1 MLRTVW
7 YFLKISLVLGIAV
20 YLSTLQGELKL
31 EWNDY
36 AVSVQMGFVAVSA
49 FLGFLLLVVA
59 SGVAYRIFTFPE
71 RFSLYLS
78 QRRHA
83 KGYQA
88 LLRSLTA
95 AALGDQKN
103 ARYLAVR
110 AQKFLPES
118 EAGLPLLLQAQ
129 AMRGLGDTA
138 NRDQP
143 YELLLKNA
151 ETALLGLHGLVQNAI
166 LAGDFSRALS
176 LARDAVKVHPKN
188 YALLKTVYDLELRC
202 RLWND
207 ALITLDRAVKA
218 KVIDKSAAL
227 DDRAALYCTLG
238 DMAKEGARAGEA
250 LEFYKKAF
258 GVRPDFIPAVQ
269 RLCQFYIDTGLE
281 KKALSILTK
290 AWKANAHP
298 DLVPLWARLRP
309 VKKNTHTGARY
320 NWFDYVAKFHP
331 NSIVAVTALAQ
342 AAIDD
347 GLWGE
352 ARAALARAE
361 KISPTQDVYKL
372 WVTLEEQTSNRAEV
386 IRQWLDRAS
395 TAPKSGAWVCTK
407 TGRSIDQWVPVIEP
421 EGLFNTL
428 RWDALAARPELI
440 SAQAA

>member
-7 YFLKISLVLGIAV
+7 YFLKISLVLGVAV

-31 EWNDY
+31 EWNSY
-36 AVSVQMGFVAVSA
+36 SVSVQMGFVAVSA
-49 FLGFLLLVVA
+49 FIGFLVLIGI

-71 RFSLYLS
+71 RFSLYLG

-166 LAGDFSRALS
+166 LAGDFTRALS
-176 LARDAVKVHPKN
+176 LARDAVKAHPKN

-207 ALITLDRAVKA
+207 ALVTLDRAVKT
-218 KVIDKSAAL
+218 KVIEKADAQR
-227 DDRAALYCTLG
+227 DRAALYCTLG
-238 DMAKEGARAGEA
+238 DMAHEAGRSGEA
-250 LEFYKKAF
+250 LDCYKRALGIQASF
-258 GVRPDFIPAVQ
+258 VPAAV
-269 RLCQFYIDTGLE
+269 RLCQLYIDTGAE
-281 KKALSILTK
+281 KKALSVLTK
-290 AWKANAHP
+290 AWKDEAHP
-298 DLVPLWARLRP
+298 DFLPLWARLRP
-309 VKKNTHTGARY
+309 VKKNSPTGARY
-320 NWFDYVAKFHP
+320 TWFDSVARVHP
-331 NSIVAVTALAQ
+331 QSIVAITALAQ

-361 KISPTQDVYKL
+361 KVSPTQEVYKL
-372 WVTLEEQTSNRAEV
+372 WVTLEEQTSNRPEV
-386 IRQWLDRAS
+386 VRQWLDRAAA
-395 TAPKSGAWVCTK
+395 APKSGAWVCSK
-407 TGRSIDQWVPVIEP
+407 TDRHFDRWVPVVEP

-428 RWDALAARPELI
+428 RWDASAGRPELI
-440 SAQAA
+440 TARAA